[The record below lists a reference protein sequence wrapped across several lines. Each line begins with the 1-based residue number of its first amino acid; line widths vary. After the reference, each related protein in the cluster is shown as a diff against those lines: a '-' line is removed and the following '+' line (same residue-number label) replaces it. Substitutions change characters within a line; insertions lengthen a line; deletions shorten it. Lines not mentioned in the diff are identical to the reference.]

1 MRHLHH
7 LKNSRS
13 FRIIWLLEELKLP
26 YQLTTYERVRGL
38 APKQLKQI
46 HPLGKAPILQ
56 DNDKTLIES
65 AHIIEYIIDHY
76 DGYNGQS
83 TTNKTLRPDYG
94 TPCYDQYRYWLHF
107 CESSLMPLVLVRLIF
122 GTLIQK
128 SPIGIKKIAKIFKS
142 SIEKAYVSPTFDE
155 YLAFLNQ
162 HLADKMWLAGKF
174 SGADIQLEFAIDA
187 VVQQGGID
195 NKFTHIHSWLNRC
208 YQREAYKIALQKGGK
223 NQF

>member
-1 MRHLHH
+1 MLHLHH

-26 YQLTTYERVRGL
+26 YELSIYERVRGL

-56 DNDKTLIES
+56 DNNKTLVES

-76 DGYNGQS
+76 DGQDMA
-83 TTNKTLRPDYG
+83 TNKTLRPDYG
-94 TPCYDQYRYWLHF
+94 TSFYNDYRYWLHF

-122 GTLIQK
+122 NTLIDK
-128 SPIGIKKIAKIFKS
+128 SPIGIRQIAKLFKS
-142 SIEKAYVSPTFDE
+142 GIEKAYVTPTIDDD
-155 YLAFLNQ
+155 LAFLNQ
-162 HLADKMWLAGKF
+162 HLADKTWLAGEF
-174 SGADIQLEFAIDA
+174 SGADVQLEFAIDA

-208 YQREAYKIALQKGGK
+208 HQREAYKIALQKGGK